1 VGLGLSFPLFSGGS
15 KEATETKATE
25 DLRRLR
31 LEREATVGRV
41 EERIRSSMFQAAA
54 SFPGIRLSREAAEA
68 AKKNL
73 ELVVDQYSRGAV
85 DIIKLLNSQNA
96 ALTATESAANAVYEF
111 LIDLM
116 NIQRA
121 VGKFDYF
128 LYEEDR
134 AAWFDRLRSF
144 FDKAGVA
151 PSSETKG
158 SPF

>member
-1 VGLGLSFPLFSGGS
+1 M
-15 KEATETKATE
+15 
-25 DLRRLR
+25 
-31 LEREATVGRV
+31 GRV

>member
-1 VGLGLSFPLFSGGS
+1 MFIGGS

-41 EERIRSSMFQAAA
+41 EERIRSSMFRAAA

-96 ALTATESAANAVYEF
+96 ALNATESSANAVFEF

-116 NIQRA
+116 GIQRS

-134 AAWFDRLRSF
+134 TAWFERLRNYF
-144 FDKAGVA
+144 EKAGVT
-151 PSSETKG
+151 PSLETKG